1 MNTSQAPATA
11 PAKEEIQETT
21 QAGKKILIV
30 DDDEFMRFAITHKLR
45 EAGYLVS
52 AAADGG
58 EAIEQLKK
66 ARPDLILLDL
76 MMPYVS
82 GPDFLHLINTHYSSE
97 PKIPVIII
105 SSLDQAELREAGYKL
120 EGYHFIPK
128 PLIISE
134 LLHWIKHFLAFGEN

>member
-1 MNTSQAPATA
+1 MNTSPTHTTA
-11 PAKEEIQETT
+11 PSKQEIPDITE
-21 QAGKKILIV
+21 AGKKILIV
-30 DDDEFMRFAITHKLR
+30 DDDEFMRFAISHKLR

-52 AAADGG
+52 TAADGG

-66 ARPDLILLDL
+66 ERPDLILLDL

-82 GPDFLHLINTHYSSE
+82 GPDFLHLINTHYSND

-105 SSLDQAELREAGYKL
+105 SSLDQVELQEAGYKL

-128 PLIISE
+128 PLIIAE